1 MASCLGIYLNS
12 NIVKYAKLTYDN
24 NNNVKVESYGVRFV
38 KESQTE
44 TLKNIIEETN
54 SQNIPIAM
62 NPQGDKFINYQ
73 MFDQVQNTGISADI
87 AKMEFDAWCEK
98 NAKSPD
104 KYSFVFKNAE
114 EKNEENKFNS
124 VLDFIEKK
132 FIKEYEQIGEQPVSG
147 IYPPQLL
154 LHKLVSKDEKNY
166 MLINLDNELSIDVI
180 IDGKLKDIK
189 FYDIGMKQ
197 ILNDFAVKLG
207 SYQKAYEAC
216 KQLNVYS
223 DEASTNDKLL
233 ESIAEPV
240 LQEVLR
246 TIAAMTTRYRNKLE
260 KVILTGS
267 GIVFTNI
274 DILIREY
281 ISIKCEILKP
291 ECINATNIRNIAEA
305 LEATSAIA
313 LANELALQPDSN
325 LNFLSTKSKIKKDFK
340 NLFSGFKK
348 QKNNSVTGDK
358 KADSDNSSK
367 SGNGIKNKIQSSRE
381 AIGAEIVGDKADF
394 IAMCV
399 AIIAG
404 VGLVTY
410 IAFTALFTSNVNNNL
425 KKIEKAKSDIKNS
438 TVQVKSDISY
448 ITASTNKYKGI
459 NDRVSDVVEKIE
471 NNKIGKF
478 STYNVASFLQNII
491 KVIPRNVQLKTITS
505 DDNKNI
511 IITAQSNSYADLGY
525 FVAALKI
532 NSTLNNVKIN
542 KISNGDV
549 TVIEIGGELP

>member
-1 MASCLGIYLNS
+1 MASCLGIYLS
-12 NIVKYAKLTYDN
+12 NNVIKYAKLTSDN

-38 KESQTE
+38 KENQNE
-44 TLKNIIEETN
+44 TLKNIIDETN
-54 SQNIPIAM
+54 SQNIPIVM
-62 NPQGDKFINYQ
+62 NPQGDRFINYQ
-73 MFDQVQNTGISADI
+73 MFDQVQNSGISSDVAR
-87 AKMEFDAWCEK
+87 MEFEAWCEK

-104 KYSFVFKNAE
+104 KYSYVFKNAD

-124 VLDFIEKK
+124 VIDFIEKK
-132 FIKEYEQIGEQPVSG
+132 NISDYQQIGDQTVVG

-154 LHKLVSKDEKNY
+154 LYKLVSKEEKNY
-166 MLINLDNELSIDVI
+166 MLIDLDSELSLNVV

-189 FYDIGMKQ
+189 FYDVGMKQ
-197 ILNDFAVKLG
+197 ILDEFAVKLG

-223 DEASTNDKLL
+223 DDASTNDKLL

-246 TIAAMTTRYRNKLE
+246 TIAAMVTRYRNKLE

-291 ECINATNIRNIAEA
+291 SCVNSTGIRNIVEA
-305 LEATSAIA
+305 LEATPAIA
-313 LANELALQPDSN
+313 IASSMLLGTDSS
-325 LNFLSTKSKIKKDFK
+325 LNFVNNSKTKIKKEF
-340 NLFSGFKK
+340 NNIFSGLKK
-348 QKNNSVTGDK
+348 S
-358 KADSDNSSK
+358 
-367 SGNGIKNKIQSSRE
+367 KNKKVTIGNNISQSNNPNDSVVE
-381 AIGAEIVGDKADF
+381 NKSAEIGAEIVGNKSDF
-394 IAMCV
+394 VTMCL
-399 AIIAG
+399 AIISS
-404 VGLVTY
+404 VVLISY
-410 IAFTALFTSNVNNNL
+410 IIFTILYTNNVNNNI
-425 KKIEKAKSDIKNS
+425 KKIEEAQTNVKQS
-438 TVQVKSDISY
+438 TALVNEDMKY
-448 ITASTNKYKGI
+448 ITASTDKYSQI
-459 NDRVSDVVEKIE
+459 NSQVADVVDKIE

-491 KVIPRNVQLKTITS
+491 SIIPRNVQLRTISS

-511 IITAQSNSYADLGY
+511 VITAQSDSYADLGY

-532 NSTLNNVKIN
+532 NSTLNNIVIN
-542 KISNGDV
+542 RVTNGEI
-549 TVIEIGGELP
+549 TVVEIGGELP